1 MVVQFILGICAGLGL
16 LAHHKWKYGIFFHR
30 LALDHGVYGIELV
43 IIGTVGF
50 FML

>member
-1 MVVQFILGICAGLGL
+1 MIFSFIFGICAGIGL

-30 LALDHGVYGIELV
+30 LLLDHGMYGIELV
-43 IIGTVGF
+43 IIGTLS